1 MSNAF
6 ASVVQARP
14 CPTFGRPVHLEV
26 ALIDYGPVLLL
37 MPFGFHFAVDTLPS
51 RELQAAA
58 SGPPW
63 TVSGFRFRA
72 RLGFSIPS
80 PFSSPR
86 GITPAFGYSAPHLS
100 AEGTLTPMSNMLLS
114 THYWPLGLP
123 PGSVRLP
130 PSGFIRPVFAR
141 RCYCLGCQVGSLLF
155 RIVLSQRATAWDP
168 GEIQHSFRF
177 SRMLSIAFAVT

>member
-6 ASVVQARP
+6 ASIMQARP

-80 PFSSPR
+80 PFSGPR

-114 THYWPLGLP
+114 THYGTVRPWLAHRYFRPR
-123 PGSVRLP
+123 GSAACAFSLT
-130 PSGFIRPVFAR
+130 IA
-141 RCYCLGCQVGSLLF
+141 CQVLKF
-155 RIVLSQRATAWDP
+155 HTKARIRVTPPVHRT
-168 GEIQHSFRF
+168 
-177 SRMLSIAFAVT
+177 SRDR